1 MPASNVSAEK
11 RFVFDYM
18 DRNAQAIATLGD
30 AIFRFAEP
38 GLQETE
44 TVKLMTGILEEH
56 GFAVERGISGF
67 PTAFLATYGSGG
79 PVIAMHTEYDANP
92 NNSQEPGIAEQR
104 EIVPGAPGHCEG
116 HNVNAAVMVAAALAI
131 KKAMDQFGIAGTL
144 KVFGAPA
151 EELVLA
157 RPYFVRDG
165 YFDDVDAAFHD
176 HIWGELA
183 TEYGQIQI
191 AAISAEFTFHGE
203 TAHAGLAPWRGRD
216 ALDAV
221 VLMDMGVAQYREHME
236 PTMRAHR
243 AITNG
248 GTQPN
253 VIPPEASVWWYF
265 RDPSAEG
272 ASALFEQAKKIAEGA
287 ALMTKTT
294 WDVTVK
300 SAVWPVRA
308 NQTLAET
315 VQRNI
320 EMIGVPEWSEDE
332 QTLARALQRA
342 ADAPEVGLYTE
353 PRPLTG
359 PAEMIMA
366 SNDCGDVTWH
376 VPSARLWFPG
386 NVPGVSYH
394 HWTAGAA
401 LAHSIAH
408 KGAVAGAKALA
419 ASVLDTFIDTD
430 IVERA
435 KETHAEELGDITYRP
450 LLPTDQQPPLGAN
463 EDLMARFR
471 PLLEK
476 QYLTE
481 KPSFD

>member
-1 MPASNVSAEK
+1 MSASNVGAEK
-11 RFVFDYM
+11 RFVLDYVA
-18 DRNAQAIATLGD
+18 RNAQAIATLGD

-38 GLQETE
+38 GLQEVE

-56 GFAVERGISGF
+56 GLAVEHGISGF
-67 PTAFLATYGSGG
+67 PTAFLATCGSGE

-92 NNSQEPGIAEQR
+92 ENSQVSGVAEKR

-116 HNVNAAVMVAAALAI
+116 HNVNAAVMVAAALAV
-131 KKAMDQFGIAGTL
+131 KKAMAKYGISGTL

-221 VLMDMGVAQYREHME
+221 VLMDTGMAQYREHMQ

-243 AITNG
+243 VITNG

-253 VIPPEASVWWYF
+253 VIPSEAAIWWYF
-265 RDPSAEG
+265 RDPSAAG
-272 ASALFEQAKKIAEGA
+272 AQALFEQAKKIAEGA
-287 ALMTKTT
+287 ALMTKTD
-294 WDVTVK
+294 WEVTVK

-308 NQTLAET
+308 NQALAEA

-320 EMIGVPEWSEDE
+320 ELVEFPDWTEEE
-332 QTLARALQRA
+332 QAFARALQKA
-342 ADAPEVGLYTE
+342 ADAPEIGLHTA

-366 SNDCGDVTWH
+366 SNDCGDVTWK

-408 KGAVAGAKALA
+408 KGALAGAQTLA
-419 ASVLDTFIDTD
+419 TSVLDTLLDTSL
-430 IVERA
+430 VAAA
-435 KETHAEELGDITYRP
+435 KRTHAEELGDTVYAP
-450 LLPTDQQPPLGAN
+450 LLPADQTPPLGAN
-463 EDLMARFR
+463 EELMARFR
-471 PLLEK
+471 PLLQE
-476 QYLTE
+476 QYLRET
-481 KPSFD
+481 PVFD